1 MCPRMCS
8 KWLPEAWRVEPVKAL
23 LIVAHGSRRETSNE
37 EVRQITRQVSE
48 LAGDEFGLVASGFLE
63 LADPSIPDGIQHC
76 IDAGADEVVVLPYFL
91 SAGRHV
97 AEDIPAEIRLA
108 QDNNPDARISQAS
121 YLGSADGVAG
131 LLLGLAQGVGDHRG
145 GR

>member
-1 MCPRMCS
+1 MCPRMYS
-8 KWLPEAWRVEPVKAL
+8 KWLPEAWQVEPVKAL

-48 LAGDEFGLVASGFLE
+48 IAGDDFGTGGQWFPGTGRSLYPGWYSN
-63 LADPSIPDGIQHC
+63 C
-76 IDAGADEVVVLPYFL
+76 IDAGAAEVVVLPYFL

-108 QDNNPDARISQAS
+108 QGKNPGVRISQAP
-121 YLGSADGVAG
+121 YLGSADEVGG
-131 LLLGLAQGVGDHRG
+131 LLLGLAQGARDGL
-145 GR
+145 

>member
-1 MCPRMCS
+1 M
-8 KWLPEAWRVEPVKAL
+8 KAL

-48 LAGDEFGLVASGFLE
+48 VAGDDFGLVASGFLE
-63 LADPSIPDGIQHC
+63 LADPSIPDGIQRC
-76 IDAGADEVVVLPYFL
+76 IDAGAAEVVVLPYFL

-108 QDNNPDARISQAS
+108 QDRNPGIRISQAP
-121 YLGSADGVAG
+121 YLGSAEGVG
-131 LLLGLAQGVGDHRG
+131 ELLLGLARDIVDGL
-145 GR
+145 